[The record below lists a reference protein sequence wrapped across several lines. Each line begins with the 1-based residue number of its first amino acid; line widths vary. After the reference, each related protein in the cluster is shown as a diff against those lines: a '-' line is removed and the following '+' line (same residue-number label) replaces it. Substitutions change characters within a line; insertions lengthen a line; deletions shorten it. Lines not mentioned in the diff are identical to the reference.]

1 MFPLLG
7 RLDFCCRPATERTK
21 QSSFE
26 FDEVELFVRLCR
38 IISLDSSLISAIFNQ
53 FLAIFYIRDSI
64 NSFLVLFLF
73 FITYWFSLKYK
84 EKGKQWE
91 VRILHDWYIMA
102 RRKHVKVARW
112 KNQYVLLYWS
122 GTPWARVTNNVKKP
136 QSQICESC
144 RNIWY
149 KIFVNKTETFQSHIR
164 FWGLLLFK

>member
-64 NSFLVLFLF
+64 NSSFVLFLF

-112 KNQYVLLYWS
+112 KNQYVLLYYAHWS
-122 GTPWARVTNNVKKP
+122 EWPNSVQKIT
-136 QSQICESC
+136 ICQNRLQLNRKCLKFILLDSFC
-144 RNIWY
+144 PCL
-149 KIFVNKTETFQSHIR
+149 KI
-164 FWGLLLFK
+164 